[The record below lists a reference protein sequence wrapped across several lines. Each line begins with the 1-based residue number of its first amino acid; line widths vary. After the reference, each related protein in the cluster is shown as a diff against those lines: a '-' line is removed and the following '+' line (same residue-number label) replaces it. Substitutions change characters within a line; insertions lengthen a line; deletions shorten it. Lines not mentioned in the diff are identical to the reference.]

1 MAKIEGCQ
9 PPPSRHTPKDPYMMP
24 VVTRSKARAATAA
37 RMKELNAAYV
47 KARAETK
54 PPLSPLRPVAPK
66 STEQKL
72 QEALAE
78 IASLKKTNASLTK
91 WFVEYMNERTRII
104 ADTRII
110 TDKIGEVWDA
120 KRKIKELEEELKMSQ
135 ARK

>member
-9 PPPSRHTPKDPYMMP
+9 PPPSSHPPKDPYKMP

-54 PPLSPLRPVAPK
+54 PPLSPLRPVTPK

-78 IASLKKTNASLTK
+78 IASLKKMNASLTK
-91 WFVEYMNERTRII
+91 EFVEYMNERTRII
-104 ADTRII
+104 A
-110 TDKIGEVWDA
+110 DKIGEVWDA